1 MNFFDLMNRYRCNKT
16 AAYTHV
22 SMLPHGGLYKI
33 PDEELEKFYEEYNES
48 IRSGA
53 KFGILERPKDI
64 GPMLV
69 DVDIV
74 KPAELM
80 TPPTPKAKAPK
91 PPPSPKPVKLT
102 KLGKPRK
109 PRAKQV
115 KPPPPPP
122 PPLPIKPERQYT
134 RDRVI
139 EYATAFQKQLL
150 EHTDITD
157 PLKLE
162 CFVLEKKPYLDA
174 KGNCKN
180 GFHLHFPTVWMT
192 RKHRA

>member
-91 PPPSPKPVKLT
+91 PPP
-102 KLGKPRK
+102 
-109 PRAKQV
+109 
-115 KPPPPPP
+115 PPP